1 MGRLDPEARMTIKT
15 LSARGATRSEIAR
28 LLGVTEG
35 AVRYHARRMASGAA
49 DGRSR
54 QRPTAEAFAEA
65 IGHWRS
71 LRDGGGVNL
80 AALHDWLRREH
91 GYGGSLRSV
100 QRYWRRAYPAPVI
113 RARRRVETP
122 PGAQAQVDWAHFPGV
137 VVAGEAVDL
146 LAMHMVLSWSRA
158 EAVVWSRGKDTLSWL
173 ACHTACLA
181 RLGGAPATLRMDNEK
196 TAVSRGAGAWGTVN
210 PAYRRYAALMRFHV
224 DACAPRQPRAKGKVE
239 RRVRDHRAAIAPY
252 GESFADLAG
261 LQAWT
266 DERVAARAAERRC
279 PATGTSV
286 AEAWARERP
295 LLTAL
300 PETAPEPFDVVVA
313 RTVGRDGLVA
323 FEGRQYSVPFPLVG
337 ETVEVR
343 GVAGAVQVLKACR
356 VVALHPR
363 GTERRLLVDQRHYD
377 GPGTGRVIAP
387 PPLGRMG
394 ARMQELAAAPVARRS
409 IELYAAL
416 AEVAR

>member
-1 MGRLDPEARMTIKT
+1 
-15 LSARGATRSEIAR
+15 
-28 LLGVTEG
+28 
-35 AVRYHARRMASGAA
+35 
-49 DGRSR
+49 
-54 QRPTAEAFAEA
+54 
-65 IGHWRS
+65 
-71 LRDGGGVNL
+71 
-80 AALHDWLRREH
+80 
-91 GYGGSLRSV
+91 
-100 QRYWRRAYPAPVI
+100 
-113 RARRRVETP
+113 
-122 PGAQAQVDWAHFPGV
+122 
-137 VVAGEAVDL
+137 
-146 LAMHMVLSWSRA
+146 VLSWSRA
-158 EAVVWSRGKDTLSWL
+158 EAVVWSRAKDMLSWL

-181 RLGGAPATLRMDNEK
+181 RLGGAPATLRVDNEK

-239 RRVRDHRAAIAPY
+239 RRVRDHRQAATPY
-252 GESFADLAG
+252 GRSFADLAE

-266 DERVAARAAERRC
+266 DGRIAARAAERRC

-295 LLTAL
+295 LLTPL

-323 FEGRQYSVPFPLVG
+323 FEGRQYSVPFHLAG

-377 GPGTGRVIAP
+377 GPGTARVIAP

-394 ARMQELAAAPVARRS
+394 ARMRELAAAPVARRS

-416 AEVAR
+416 AEAAR